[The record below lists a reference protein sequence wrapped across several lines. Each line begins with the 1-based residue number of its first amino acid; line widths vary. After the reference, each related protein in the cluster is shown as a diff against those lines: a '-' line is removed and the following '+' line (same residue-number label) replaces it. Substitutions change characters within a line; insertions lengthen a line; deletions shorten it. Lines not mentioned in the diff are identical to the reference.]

1 MTGCTRPSTA
11 SVAPWRTPLSRYE
24 ATLSRCGPVTSGPI
38 SDRSSDPGPTR
49 RFAIRSEIRLTSSSP
64 TGSTATRAETA
75 MQRSPA
81 EPNPADTAASAAR
94 SRSASGSTTMWFLA
108 PPRACTRLP
117 LAVPFSYTYLAMG
130 VEPTKLTALMSG
142 CSRMASTA
150 TLSPCTTLN
159 TPSGSPASAH
169 SAASSSDAE
178 GSFSDGLSTNVLPQ
192 AIASGNIHI
201 GTMAGKL
208 NGVMPATTPT
218 GCLIEY
224 ESTPVETFSEN
235 PPLSRCGM
243 PQANSTT
250 SRPRATSPAASEAT
264 LPCSSVISC
273 AISLARDR
281 MSSRNANSTEARLA
295 SETRRQVWKA
305 SLAAST
311 ARSTSVGV
319 AKSTW
324 PLTCPVAGS

>member
-1 MTGCTRPSTA
+1 
-11 SVAPWRTPLSRYE
+11 
-24 ATLSRCGPVTSGPI
+24 
-38 SDRSSDPGPTR
+38 
-49 RFAIRSEIRLTSSSP
+49 
-64 TGSTATRAETA
+64 
-75 MQRSPA
+75 
-81 EPNPADTAASAAR
+81 
-94 SRSASGSTTMWFLA
+94 
-108 PPRACTRLP
+108 
-117 LAVPFSYTYLAMG
+117 
-130 VEPTKLTALMSG
+130 
-142 CSRMASTA
+142 MASTA

-169 SAASSSDAE
+169 SEASSSDAD
-178 GSFSDGLSTNVLPQ
+178 GSFSDGLSTNALPH
-192 AIASGNIHI
+192 AMASGNIHI

-264 LPCSSVISC
+264 LPCSSVISW
-273 AISLARDR
+273 ASLLAFARR
-281 MSSRNANSTEARLA
+281 SSRNANSTEARLA
-295 SETRRQVWKA
+295 SETRRQVWNA

-311 ARSTSVGV
+311 ARSTSAGV